1 MRLARSYECADRNCL
16 PVDMSFDDY
25 RNLVL
30 ARLEDEEYQ
39 EIEGK
44 RINYTPIALRAEDR
58 RWHGRGLGMMRGPT
72 LGTHA
77 CACAVERASRCFW
90 LGVH

>member
-1 MRLARSYECADRNCL
+1 
-16 PVDMSFDDY
+16 MSFDDY

-44 RINYTPIALRAEDR
+44 RINYTPIALRAEETGD
-58 RWHGRGLGMMRGPT
+58 
-72 LGTHA
+72 GTGEVWA
-77 CACAVERASRCFW
+77 
-90 LGVH
+90 